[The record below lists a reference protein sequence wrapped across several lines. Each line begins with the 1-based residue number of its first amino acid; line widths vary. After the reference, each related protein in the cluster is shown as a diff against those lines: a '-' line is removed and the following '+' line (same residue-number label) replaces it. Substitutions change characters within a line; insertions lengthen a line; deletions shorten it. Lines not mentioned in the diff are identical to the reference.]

1 MKIRNLDYCH
11 SLVVAPM
18 IRGAAA
24 IAVEAVAITNGSW
37 SIAVAVVPLPTSD
50 MDHDVGAA
58 VVRRFAKVHGYGAWA
73 SIRVFAWGEPEVT
86 VETGNLPLDWL
97 DDLAM

>member
-1 MKIRNLDYCH
+1 MKIHHLDYCH
-11 SLVVAPM
+11 SLVVDPM
-18 IRGAAA
+18 IRGAVA

-37 SIAVAVVPLPTSD
+37 SIAVAVAQLTPPD
-50 MDHDVGAA
+50 MDHDIGSA
-58 VVRRFAKVHGYGAWA
+58 VVRRFAKVRGDGAWA

-86 VETGNLPLDWL
+86 VETGNLSLNWL